1 MKMTRN
7 MDYRKLYI
15 LALSFVTMQTFAGG
29 TVKYEYDANYRL
41 TKVTYSSGIV
51 VTYTYDELG
60 NRLSKVIMSGFVKGD
75 VNGDG
80 KVNAADIVEL
90 INVVN
95 GKPSGA
101 YNAQAADINGDG
113 EVTADDVDGIVDII
127 LKKE

>member
-1 MKMTRN
+1 MKR
-7 MDYRKLYI
+7 RILYTI
-15 LALSFVTMQTFAGG
+15 FALLMSLKTFAGG

-60 NRLSKVIMSGFVKGD
+60 NRLSKTVMSGFVKGD
-75 VNGDG
+75 LNGDG

-101 YNAQAADINGDG
+101 YNAQAADVNGDG
-113 EVTADDVDGIVDII
+113 EVTADDIDGIVDII
-127 LKKE
+127 LNNGNR